1 MWWLYNFGED
11 YTVIFF
17 RAYPSSSRWS
27 LLYLHNP
34 FYRTS
39 SSRGYR
45 RLLPYVVYGSDGSLG
60 AAESAGPY
68 HTKLRIL
75 FSYFLIKKCLR
86 YFSSNPNNNLNYNF
100 HFCLVPNYIV
110 LCTVCF
116 VNTHISTYK
125 YLNASRI
132 VLIKKKCV

>member
-1 MWWLYNFGED
+1 
-11 YTVIFF
+11 V
-17 RAYPSSSRWS
+17 
-27 LLYLHNP
+27 LLYLAHCGLVAGALP
-34 FYRTS
+34 SGTDS
-39 SSRGYR
+39 QGY
-45 RLLPYVVYGSDGSLG
+45 VYTSDGSLG

-86 YFSSNPNNNLNYNF
+86 YFSSNPNNKLNYNF

>member
-1 MWWLYNFGED
+1 VIQCQPYLNLLNPSPEGIVVWANFDEFR
-11 YTVIFF
+11 VIE
-17 RAYPSSSRWS
+17 
-27 LLYLHNP
+27 
-34 FYRTS
+34 
-39 SSRGYR
+39 
-45 RLLPYVVYGSDGSLG
+45 GSDGSLG